1 MDTTSY
7 LALSRQVVLH
17 RHMATLANNLANA
30 TTTGY
35 RAEHTLFDQ
44 VLDRGAGNNA
54 AAFVRDVALIR
65 DLTPGAVVPTGNPLD
80 LAIDGPGYLTFATP
94 DGPSYARGGH
104 LAVDASGQIV
114 DSAGHALLDDGGSPI
129 ILLADDRQI
138 SIAADGTVSGRSG
151 PLARIVVATF
161 ANEQAMERV
170 GDGLYRTAEPPL
182 PAGGGRIV
190 QGALEGSNV
199 RPVLELTTM
208 LETVRAFE
216 GAQRLLDTQ
225 HELDRATND
234 RVIRVGS

>member
-1 MDTTSY
+1 
-7 LALSRQVVLH
+7 
-17 RHMATLANNLANA
+17 
-30 TTTGY
+30 
-35 RAEHTLFDQ
+35 
-44 VLDRGAGNNA
+44 
-54 AAFVRDVALIR
+54 
-65 DLTPGAVVPTGNPLD
+65 
-80 LAIDGPGYLTFATP
+80 
-94 DGPSYARGGH
+94 
-104 LAVDASGQIV
+104 
-114 DSAGHALLDDGGSPI
+114 
-129 ILLADDRQI
+129 
-138 SIAADGTVSGRSG
+138 
-151 PLARIVVATF
+151 
-161 ANEQAMERV
+161 MERV